1 MTYRSSTRL
10 FLFVTLALF
19 AMGYVFRYF
28 FLSHYLGSNS
38 SLPPEYLDWQN
49 VNIAPLG
56 SAMMICSAIFATY
69 FIIHVATTRSVD
81 RQPPNYIRLP
91 YWAFAALGGFIVA
104 SLAVRAQYGAALG
117 QEAAADAGFI
127 FGTLNYRIQSD
138 LIPPLILLVMEVAW
152 RHQDKVQYYLGIA
165 TLAAFFIILSAI
177 TTSKAG
183 MVFFLA
189 QLIMLMYLTG
199 QNLLK
204 YPMRI
209 TLGGLAGVLAFIIGS
224 QLRAQALGAGDSAI
238 WVSLK
243 DGHFADTL
251 FQVVGLIA
259 NRIPGVEGL
268 ALSCGIDCD
277 TLPGF
282 HLPSLARSAADI
294 FTYDIIRVQWANDF
308 RSPGLVGGAVLLT
321 GLWGGVAMVLGFLFA
336 AKSICSTMDRFRFSA
351 AASAAFVY
359 GILRIMMEGAWY
371 WVDFVTMLAGVIAT
385 EAVSRLLIARKSSK
399 SDSELTPQPA

>member
-1 MTYRSSTRL
+1 MTYRSSARL
-10 FLFVTLALF
+10 FMFVTLALF

-28 FLSHYLGSNS
+28 FLSHFLGDNIA
-38 SLPPEYLDWQN
+38 LPPEYLDWQN
-49 VNIAPLG
+49 VNIGPLT
-56 SAMMICSAIFATY
+56 SAMMICTAIFGTY
-69 FIIHVATTRSVD
+69 FIIHIATTRSVD
-81 RQPPNYIRLP
+81 RQPTDYIKLP
-91 YWAFAALGGFIVA
+91 FWVFVAFGLFVIA
-104 SLAVRAQYGAALG
+104 SLVVRARYGAALG
-117 QEAAADAGFI
+117 QEAAADAGFF

-138 LIPPLILLVMEVAW
+138 LIPPLILLIMEVAW
-152 RHQDKVQYYLGIA
+152 RHQDKAQYYLGIA
-165 TLAAFFIILSAI
+165 MLAAFFLILSAI

-189 QLIMLMYLTG
+189 QLIMLMYMTG
-199 QNLLK
+199 QNILK
-204 YPMRI
+204 YPVRI
-209 TLGGLAGVLAFIIGS
+209 SLGVLAGVLAFIIGS

-243 DGHFADTL
+243 DGHIADTL

-268 ALSCGIDCD
+268 ALSCGIDCS

-282 HLPSLARSAADI
+282 HFPSLARSAADI

-308 RSPGLVGGAVLLT
+308 RSPGLIGGAVLLT

-336 AKSICSTMDRFRFSA
+336 AKSICSAMDRYRFSA

-359 GILRIMMEGAWY
+359 GVLRIMMEGAWY

-385 EAVSRLLIARKSSK
+385 EAVSRLLIARKSSR